1 MNILQEIQD
10 IFRDIFEDEN
20 LVVTNETSALD
31 IDDWDSITH
40 VQLLVLI
47 EKKFGVTFTAREIQQ
62 FKNVGEIVASIQ
74 AKQ

>member
-1 MNILQEIQD
+1 MNILQEIEG

-20 LVVTNETSALD
+20 LTITKDTSALD

-47 EKKFGVTFTAREIQQ
+47 EKNFKVTFTAREIQQ
-62 FKNVGEIVASIQ
+62 FKNVGEIVASIE